1 MYFLISLAMA
11 VAPALLLLRYIIR
24 QDRARPEPKGLVLIV
39 FLLGLAGIVPAI
51 IAETLAGSLTKA
63 FAFSPLLVA
72 LFRAFVV
79 AALCEEGI
87 KYLIVTRTVY
97 SKPVFDEVMD
107 GIVYTVVA
115 SLGFACMENI
125 LYVMGSGLLTALTR
139 AFTAVPM
146 HALAGGIMG
155 YFLGRA
161 KFAAGPDRE
170 REYMVRGLS
179 WAVFIHGS
187 YDFLLF
193 SVPFWGP
200 LPALAVFPLIVITFL
215 ALRKKI
221 ALALAADEGADG
233 GAGRGSGEEP

>member
-1 MYFLISLAMA
+1 MMVLISLGMA

-39 FLLGLAGIVPAI
+39 FLLGLAGIIPALI
-51 IAETLAGSLTKA
+51 VETLAGALIAA

-72 LFRAFVV
+72 LFQAFLV

-87 KYLIVTRTVY
+87 KYLIVTGVVY
-97 SKPVFDEVMD
+97 KKPAFDEVMD
-107 GIVYTVVA
+107 GIVYAVVA

-125 LYVMGSGLLTALTR
+125 LYVMNSGLLTALVR

-146 HALAGGIMG
+146 HALAAGIMG
-155 YFLGRA
+155 YYLGRA
-161 KFAAGPDRE
+161 KFAAGAARE
-170 REYMVRGLS
+170 QEYRIRGLS

-193 SVPFWGP
+193 SIPFWGP
-200 LPALAVFPLIVITFL
+200 LPGLAVVPLIILTFL
-215 ALRKKI
+215 ALRKDIRK
-221 ALALAADEGADG
+221 ALAADAGADEKT
-233 GAGRGSGEEP
+233 GRAS